1 MDTQCNEC
9 CFLNDNSCDLGIHDV
24 MPEKLKKEK
33 GKYTLVDFECMYG
46 FGKKTYEENKYLM
59 SFDDLKSSVLERNQ
73 MTYVLYIDKPDYVFD
88 LEEVSDYLDA
98 IEYQPAALCIVSYN
112 QISKKI
118 LDEFQLKCNI
128 PWKVVFPH
136 VESSKYDTLIGAFN
150 SYLKFNPDLFVM
162 RDFYD
167 NYEEI
172 INSIHIEHVI
182 NKTKESVICL
192 NDQMDNIYIPKECFF
207 ADDHN
212 WKDLINKPKQY
223 LSSITNKVIL

>member
-9 CFLNDNSCDLGIHDV
+9 CFLKDNSCDLGIHDI

-33 GKYTLVDFECMYG
+33 EKYTLVDFECMYG

-59 SFDDLKSSVLERNQ
+59 SFDDLKSSILERNE
-73 MTYVLYIDKPDYVFD
+73 MRYVLYIDKPDYVFD
-88 LEEVSDYLDA
+88 LEEISNYLDT
-98 IEYQPAALCIVSYN
+98 IKYKPSALCIVSYK

-118 LDEFQLKCNI
+118 LDKFQLKCNI
-128 PWKVVFPH
+128 PWRVVFPH

-150 SYLKFNPDLFVM
+150 SYLKLNPDLFVL

-182 NKTKESVICL
+182 KKTKESVICL
-192 NDQMDNIYIPKECFF
+192 NDQMDNMYIPKECFF
-207 ADDHN
+207 ANEHN
-212 WKDLINKPKQY
+212 WKDLINEPKQY